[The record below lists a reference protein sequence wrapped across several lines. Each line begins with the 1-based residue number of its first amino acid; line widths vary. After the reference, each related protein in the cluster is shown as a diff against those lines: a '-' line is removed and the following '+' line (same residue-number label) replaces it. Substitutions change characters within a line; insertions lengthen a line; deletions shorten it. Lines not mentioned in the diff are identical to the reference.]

1 MMDNT
6 IERERRTNNLTQ
18 VETMF
23 DARKTPWDGLGKR
36 IAGAVTSRDAI
47 RLAGLDWNVVPTD
60 IISEATGLKIPGYK
74 ANVRDFLYGE
84 GGALTGYA
92 RNVCGGSTGGS
103 RIIPMTEESA
113 KEWAMEHLECD
124 EYEALFGE
132 VEE

>member
-6 IERERRTNNLTQ
+6 IERRTNNLTH

-23 DARKTPWDGLGKR
+23 DARRTPWDGLGKR

-74 ANVRDFLYGE
+74 ANVRMMKPLLLQMDYLEKVYDMKLQVLFRAVRKYGCLQDWKAE
-84 GGALTGYA
+84 
-92 RNVCGGSTGGS
+92 
-103 RIIPMTEESA
+103 
-113 KEWAMEHLECD
+113 
-124 EYEALFGE
+124 
-132 VEE
+132 